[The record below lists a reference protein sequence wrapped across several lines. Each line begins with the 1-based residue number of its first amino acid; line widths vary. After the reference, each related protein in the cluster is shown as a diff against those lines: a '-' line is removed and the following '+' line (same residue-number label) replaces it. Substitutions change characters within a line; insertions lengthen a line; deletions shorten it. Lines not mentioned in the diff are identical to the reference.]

1 MKILFRINLLL
12 CFLFSGFSHSLLGQC
27 PTSSFGTSDCNG
39 NFLIMNPSIT
49 SFTFASTTHNTT
61 GCDNVTTGRTYF
73 PSPVFNVT
81 QSQTYSFTINSNA
94 NLTFYAAIWIDYN
107 NNGQFETT
115 ENAWNSGSTSNT
127 SFTGNI
133 TIPGSTA
140 IGSVR
145 MRVRTAGETVM
156 AAGNACT
163 SFISVLFAPNADFGE
178 THDYDVNITGT
189 TPSVDM
195 SATTL
200 VTPTSPMCGGNS
212 NVVVQIRN
220 QSASTINFATNNV
233 TVNSSVSGP
242 NPQTFPAVILSSG
255 TLASNATQN
264 VTVATGYNMT
274 AAGSYVFNASTS
286 VTGDVNTSNDAM
298 AAASVTVNAAP
309 TATLS
314 GSSTICPSGFAQLT
328 FTLTGSTPWSLT
340 YTDGI
345 TPVTLTGITASPHVV
360 SVSPTATRT
369 YTLTAASNTN
379 CPASSA
385 TGTHV
390 VTVRPAATALLS
402 GTATICPAGT
412 ATLTVTFAGTS
423 PYSYTYTDG
432 TTPVTLTGIT
442 TSPFLITVTPG
453 SNRTYTG
460 TALSDFCGTSSG
472 FSGSASIT
480 ISGTS
485 TATLSGN
492 VNFCAGSATN
502 LNVAL
507 TGAAPWS
514 ITFSD
519 GTSTFTSTGIT
530 SSPYSLSVT
539 PSANTTYSLTG
550 VTNPCGTGT
559 ASGTA
564 TATLISPPTVI
575 LSGGQLICSGS
586 SSLLTAT
593 FTGTSPWV
601 LGYSNGTTTTQV
613 TANNSPYLLS
623 VSPTVNTTYTAVSVS
638 MPGCSSGSASG
649 SALITIG
656 NTAIGSMIGGGTVC
670 SGQGTNLSVNL
681 NGGAPY
687 SFVYSNG
694 VANIQVS
701 GIMSSP
707 YILPVSPGT
716 TTTYSLVSMNS
727 TGCGSGPVSGSSIVT
742 VIPAPVGILSG
753 GAAICQSGTAILSVT
768 LSGNAPWAFSYTD
781 GTTVNQV
788 TGVNNSPYLLS
799 VSAVA
804 SPSVFTLTQVSDNL
818 CSTGPFT
825 GSATVVIGT
834 PTIGTLSGPASICP
848 GNQASLSLN
857 LTGGIHPPFSITYTQ
872 GTTPVTIT
880 GITSNPYVWNQ
891 SMGAT
896 TTFTLVTTS
905 NTICTGGIAPSQI
918 VVTLTP
924 PVSASFTATASNDTV
939 TTSNTSVNANSYLW
953 NFGTNGN
960 WVGGTNPLFVYSGGG
975 NYTITLVA
983 VGPCGTDT
991 ARQNVTIV
999 APVSVEEEFGDS
1011 GDWAIYPNPNAGS
1024 FQLLLPEAIRDEQS
1038 VQIQI
1043 LDMSGRTL
1051 FTRKYS
1057 GGPIQTDLS
1066 RGVYLLRVESEGRQF
1081 QKKFVIR

>member
-1 MKILFRINLLL
+1 MKILFRIHLLL
-12 CFLFSGFSHSLLGQC
+12 CFLVSGFSHSLWGQC
-27 PTSSFGTSDCNG
+27 STSSFGTSDCST
-39 NFLIMNPSIT
+39 FTMDIS
-49 SFTFASTTHNTT
+49 SFTFASTTHNSA
-61 GCDNVTTGRTYF
+61 GCDNTSTGRTYF

-81 QSQTYSFTINSNA
+81 QGQNYSFTINSNA
-94 NLTFYAAIWIDYN
+94 ALTYYAAIWIDYN
-107 NNGQFETT
+107 NNGQFESA
-115 ENAWNSGSTSNT
+115 ENVWNSGSTSNL

-133 TIPGSTA
+133 TIPGTTVV
-140 IGSVR
+140 GTVR
-145 MRVRTAGETVM
+145 MRVRTSGETVM
-156 AAGNACT
+156 TGSDACT
-163 SFISVLFAPNADFGE
+163 SYISVLFNPLPAFGE
-178 THDYDVNITGT
+178 THDYDVLIAGSTST
-189 TPSVDM
+189 VDM
-195 SATTL
+195 SATSL

-298 AAASVTVNAAP
+298 TAASVTVNVAP

-314 GSSTICPSGFAQLT
+314 GSSTICPSGSAQLT
-328 FTLTGSTPWSLT
+328 FTLTGSNPWSLT
-340 YTDGI
+340 YTDGV

-402 GTATICPAGT
+402 GTATICPAGA
-412 ATLTVTFAGTS
+412 ATLTVTFTGTS

-460 TALSDFCGTSSG
+460 TALSDFCGASSG
-472 FSGSASIT
+472 FSGSATIT
-480 ISGTS
+480 ISASS

-492 VNFCAGSATN
+492 VTFCAGSATN

-519 GTSTFTSTGIT
+519 GTSTLTRTGIN

-539 PSANTTYSLTG
+539 PSANTTYTLTG
-550 VTNPCGTGT
+550 VTNPCGSGT

-564 TATLISPPTVI
+564 TANQISPPTAS
-575 LSGGQLICSGS
+575 LSGGEVICSGNGS
-586 SSLLTAT
+586 QLTAT
-593 FTGTSPWV
+593 FTGNSPWV

-613 TANNSPYLLS
+613 TANSSPYLFS

-649 SALITIG
+649 SAVITIG
-656 NTAIGSMIGGGTVC
+656 STAIASMSGGATVC
-670 SGQGTNLSVNL
+670 SGQGTSLSVTL
-681 NGGAPY
+681 SGGAPY

-701 GIMSSP
+701 GITASP
-707 YILPVSPGT
+707 YVLPVTPGT

-742 VIPAPVGILSG
+742 VTPAPVAILSG
-753 GAAICQSGTAILSVT
+753 GAAICQSGTAILTVT
-768 LSGNAPWAFSYTD
+768 LSGNAPWSFSYTD
-781 GTTVNQV
+781 GTNVSQV

-799 VSAVA
+799 VSPVA
-804 SPSVFTLTQVSDNL
+804 TPSVFTLTQVSDNL

-825 GSATVVIGT
+825 GSATVIIGT
-834 PTIGTLSGPASICP
+834 PTTGTLTGPASICP
-848 GNQASLSLN
+848 GNQASLSVN
-857 LTGGIHPPFSITYTQ
+857 LSGGTHPPYSITYTH

-896 TTFTLVTTS
+896 TTFTLLTTS
-905 NTICTGGIAPSQI
+905 NSICSGGIAPSQI
-918 VVTLTP
+918 VVGLTP
-924 PVSASFTATASNDTV
+924 PVSASFTATVSNDTV
-939 TTSNTSVNANSYLW
+939 TTSNTSANATSYVW
-953 NFGTNGN
+953 NFGSNGN
-960 WVGGTNPLFVYSGGG
+960 WVSGTNPLFVYSGGG

-999 APVSVEEEFGDS
+999 APVSVEDEFGAS
-1011 GDWAIYPNPNAGS
+1011 GDWAIFPNPNTGS
-1024 FQLLLPEAIRDEQS
+1024 FELLLPEAIRGAQS
-1038 VQIQI
+1038 VQVQI
-1043 LDMSGRTL
+1043 LDVSGRTL
-1051 FTRKYS
+1051 VRREYT
-1057 GGPIQTDLS
+1057 GGLIQTDLT
-1066 RGVYLLRVESEGRQF
+1066 RGVYLLRVESDGKQY
-1081 QKKFVIR
+1081 QKKIVVR